1 MNKSIEKRLL
11 YSFTAI
17 ASLVLIVVSL
27 GLSYI
32 IHDFFWDSRK
42 RELIANGR
50 RLAMAV
56 GELGGGDQRRVAEYL
71 RSVDN
76 FLQARIWL
84 VDSEKRIL
92 ASSIPMPGIDRE
104 RAGMHKRHGEE
115 GRFDDKNALPPRIY
129 TIRNPNMQ
137 EMVDEVMKGEIRTI
151 RVFHP
156 YFEDNVMAVGLPVM
170 DKGRKVT
177 GVLLLNASVAN
188 AEEFLQTIYFYIAG
202 VGLVA
207 MLLSWCLTKL
217 LTRRIVMPLISM
229 RESAAAMA
237 QGDYDCQ
244 VLIRGEDEVADLGRS
259 LNLLARDLANFVD
272 KTKRMEQL
280 RRDFVAN
287 VSHEL
292 RTPITVIRGYNEAML
307 DGTIT
312 DADKTKRYQSLIRDE
327 TIRLEGL
334 IRELLDIS
342 RLQARVEQIGERVPL
357 DVIAAECAEK
367 LMVKAKERGVAVT
380 VDTDSE
386 LYVKGIGN
394 RLVQLIMILLDNA
407 IKYSHNGGR
416 VKLAVKS
423 LEEGEVLLAVH
434 DNGIGVAAEE
444 QERIWE
450 RFYKVDKSPAK
461 AAGGP
466 GLGLAIAREI
476 IDIHKA
482 KVALES
488 NLGEGTKIQVIFAAA
503 N

>member
-1 MNKSIEKRLL
+1 MNRSIEKRLL

-32 IHDFFWDSRK
+32 INDFFWDSRK

-50 RLAMAV
+50 RLAKAV
-56 GELGGGDQRRVAEYL
+56 GELGGGDQRRITEYL

-84 VDSEKRIL
+84 VDTEKRIM
-92 ASSIPMPGIDRE
+92 ASSVPLPGAGRE
-104 RAGMHKRHGEE
+104 RENMHRHGEE
-115 GRFDDKNALPPRIY
+115 TRPDVKNAPAPRAYAIK
-129 TIRNPNMQ
+129 NPRMQ
-137 EMVDEVMKGEIRTI
+137 ELVDDVMKGEIKTVRA
-151 RVFHP
+151 FHP

-170 DKGRKVT
+170 GADKKVT
-177 GVLLLNASVAN
+177 GVLLLNAPIAN
-188 AEEFLQTIYFYIAG
+188 TEEFLQTIYFYIAG
-202 VGLVA
+202 VGLIA
-207 MLLSWCLTKL
+207 MLLCWCLTKL
-217 LTRRIVMPLISM
+217 LSRRIVMPLISM

-244 VLIRGEDEVADLGRS
+244 VLIRGKDEVADLGRS
-259 LNLLARDLANFVD
+259 LNSLARDLANFVD

-307 DGTIT
+307 DGTTT
-312 DADKTKRYQSLIRDE
+312 DADEIKRYQSLIRDE

-342 RLQARVEQIGERVPL
+342 RLQARAEQIGERVPL

-367 LMVKAKERGVAVT
+367 LMVKAKEKGVAVT
-380 VDTDSE
+380 VDTDRD

-407 IKYSHNGGR
+407 IKYSYNGGWI
-416 VKLAVKS
+416 KLTVKS
-423 LEEGEVLLAVH
+423 PDKGKVLLAVQ
-434 DNGIGVAAEE
+434 DNGIGVDEKE
-444 QERIWE
+444 QGRIWE
-450 RFYKVDKSPAK
+450 RFYKVDKSHAK
-461 AAGGP
+461 AAGGT

-482 KVALES
+482 KVSLES
-488 NLGEGTKIQVIFAAA
+488 SLGKGTNIQIVFVAA

>member
-1 MNKSIEKRLL
+1 MNKHIEKRLL

-17 ASLVLIVVSL
+17 AALMLIVVSL

-32 IHDFFWDSRK
+32 INDFFWDSRR

-50 RLAMAV
+50 RLAKAV
-56 GELGGGDQRRVAEYL
+56 EEFGGGDPALVAEYL

-84 VDSEKRIL
+84 VDPEKRIL
-92 ASSIPMPGIDRE
+92 ASSVPLPGTGAE
-104 RAGMHKRHGEE
+104 RGSMHNMHDKTK
-115 GRFDDKNALPPRIY
+115 RFDAKNPPRVY
-129 TIRNPNMQ
+129 TIRNPRMQ
-137 EMVDEVMKGEIRTI
+137 ELVDDVMKGEIKAV

-170 DKGRKVT
+170 NAEQKTT
-177 GVLLLNASVAN
+177 GVLLLNAPIAN
-188 AEEFLQTIYFYIAG
+188 TEKFLQNIYFYIAG
-202 VGLVA
+202 VGLIA
-207 MLLSWCLTKL
+207 ILLNWCLTKL
-217 LTRRIVMPLISM
+217 LSRRIVMPLILM

-237 QGDYDCQ
+237 HGDYDCQ
-244 VLIRGEDEVADLGRS
+244 VLVRGEDEVADLGRS
-259 LNLLARDLANFVD
+259 LNSLARDLANSVD
-272 KTKRMEQL
+272 KTRRMEQL

-327 TIRLEGL
+327 TMRLEGL

-342 RLQARVEQIGERVPL
+342 RLQARAEQVGERVPL
-357 DVIAAECAEK
+357 NVIAAECAEK
-367 LMVKAKERGVAVT
+367 LMVKAKERAVSVT
-380 VDTDSE
+380 VDTDGD

-394 RLVQLIMILLDNA
+394 RLVQLVMILLDNA
-407 IKYSHNGGR
+407 IKYSQRGGR

-423 LEEGEVLLAVH
+423 PDKGQVLLAVE
-434 DNGIGVAAEE
+434 DNGIGVAEDE
-444 QERIWE
+444 QELIWE
-450 RFYKVDKSPAK
+450 RFYKVDKSHAK
-461 AAGGP
+461 AAGGT
-466 GLGLAIAREI
+466 GLGLAIAKEI

-482 KVALES
+482 QVSLES
-488 NLGEGTKIQVIFAAA
+488 QPGEGTKIEIIFAAA